1 MPVPSTAPLFLCV
14 KKALLKVLLRAWWW
28 QRLRIASLGGG
39 KNGGTGMRSPC
50 GMSAQP
56 AGRTEVPAE
65 VGQEDGVA
73 ASREFG

>member
-1 MPVPSTAPLFLCV
+1 MREESNVKGAPESVAVATAAHRFPRRRQSG
-14 KKALLKVLLRAWWW
+14 AD
-28 QRLRIASLGGG
+28 
-39 KNGGTGMRSPC
+39 GGTGMRSPC